1 MSSITKTTIGG
12 RDFYYRQGTNDLG
25 IVKKIYTENQ
35 YALPND
41 LSGVTLLDIGAQI
54 GSASLLAA
62 QRGARVLAFEPYK
75 PSFELLEKNVEGLG
89 VTCYNFGLGIP
100 GKRTLYHNLFNTG
113 SNSLYNEWE
122 DLKNAPTVKVVVKSI
137 LPFLDRDNI
146 YIKMDCEGAERE
158 ILPEV
163 FPHHERI
170 KMIFCEIHQDVEF
183 WIHEIKKFY
192 NVERRSDCEFKC
204 VHT

>member
-1 MSSITKTTIGG
+1 M
-12 RDFYYRQGTNDLG
+12 
-25 IVKKIYTENQ
+25 
-35 YALPND
+35 
-41 LSGVTLLDIGAQI
+41 
-54 GSASLLAA
+54 
-62 QRGARVLAFEPYK
+62 
-75 PSFELLEKNVEGLG
+75 EGLG

-100 GKRTLYHNLFNTG
+100 GERTLYHNLFNTG

-122 DLKNAPTVKVVVKSI
+122 DLKNAPTVKIEVKSI
-137 LPFLDRDNI
+137 LPFLDGDNI

-163 FPHHERI
+163 FTCHERI